1 MAFWVR
7 EGVVLAGMAVNTWN
21 QGEAVQALVRS
32 GVAVDAA
39 RLADPN
45 VALAELL
52 DTNPSE
58 R

>member
-1 MAFWVR
+1 
-7 EGVVLAGMAVNTWN
+7 MAVNTLN